1 MIIVALSLI
10 QRPDGA
16 ILAAWNRKHSGWSLP
31 GGKCETGETLESAQ
45 ARELFEETSLRT
57 VGGKLAY
64 TAPSE
69 HDTEVLVNVF
79 AVRVIGDVVPRELNT
94 PVGWMSKENFLDYS
108 FAPKWHEEMFRKC

>member
-16 ILAAWNRKHSGWSLP
+16 ILAAWNRKHGGWSLP

-57 VGGKLAY
+57 VGGKLVY

-94 PVGWMSKENFLDYS
+94 PVGWMSKENFLEGS
-108 FAPKWHEEMFRKC
+108 WCPKWHEEMFRKC